1 MFGNVLDVDEG
12 SDLVDVHSV
21 AGVLGQQGANGV
33 GDLPSAAVPN
43 GDIDYQA
50 GLVRR
55 IVGRLLEHPGGPVR
69 QQVQGAN
76 RVDAPQALGSSQVDH
91 RGLDD
96 RQQRLQFVDRPAQ
109 VVGGQRPLRD
119 DLDFAVLAPAKQ
131 LFDLVGSPAMS
142 GTGVGADGAR
152 PAPVAVENDADVAG
166 NGRPGQRPSEPLLI
180 QAVQEVAQAHVRS
193 TSTVDPCP
201 QYRAGH
207 AVGACSRRT
216 TIAIATLPTGL
227 RRVPSAGCTAI
238 ASGAEAI
245 TITTI

>member
-76 RVDAPQALGSSQVDH
+76 RVDAPRALGSSQVDH

-96 RQQRLQFVDRPAQ
+96 RQQRLQFVDRPA
-109 VVGGQRPLRD
+109 
-119 DLDFAVLAPAKQ
+119 
-131 LFDLVGSPAMS
+131 
-142 GTGVGADGAR
+142 
-152 PAPVAVENDADVAG
+152 PVAVENDADVAG
-166 NGRPGQRPSEPLLI
+166 NGRPGQQPSEPLLI

-207 AVGACSRRT
+207 AEALSAESLLRSWCGGS
-216 TIAIATLPTGL
+216 TLP

-245 TITTI
+245 TITTITSGLLGRSPQNASGGGGRSPRNASSAGITRRSPA